1 MKNGTSDNLTFWSEE
16 HLASLSVSRE
26 NEVEQTTFEDSSCI
40 PIWALWK
47 NINRNG
53 LYGRMSLEF
62 YPAIKDLILQA
73 SSLAWKNA
81 GMGGRTGCLTLNISE
96 YPNGRR
102 RVFVIGHIDNR
113 TDIATKVLFEQEEPR
128 IYFEAS
134 EDTKKEIAGTLTT
147 GFGARGFDCDAI
159 TNNQFV
165 IESYT
170 QGSFAQYK
178 EGVGTL
184 RASGGDFG
192 GGSEAI
198 IKDGYKLRRLT
209 PLECER
215 LQGLPDNYTQ
225 IEWRGKPQNECPD
238 SHRYRAIGNSMAV
251 PVMRWIGE
259 RIKNIEGTTNANI

>member
-1 MKNGTSDNLTFWSEE
+1 MEFDKSKVYTALNADELPIGSKCIFADNLTDLKKYVE
-16 HLASLSVSRE
+16 HNYNIYTLFKIMGEDWFDRFAVTSFPVNCDTITLS
-26 NEVEQTTFEDSSCI
+26 
-40 PIWALWK
+40 
-47 NINRNG
+47 
-53 LYGRMSLEF
+53 
-62 YPAIKDLILQA
+62 
-73 SSLAWKNA
+73 
-81 GMGGRTGCLTLNISE
+81 
-96 YPNGRR
+96 
-102 RVFVIGHIDNR
+102 
-113 TDIATKVLFEQEEPR
+113 
-128 IYFEAS
+128 
-134 EDTKKEIAGTLTT
+134 
-147 GFGARGFDCDAI
+147 
-159 TNNQFV
+159 NQFV

-215 LQGLPDNYTQ
+215 LQGLPDNYTR

-259 RIKNIEGTTNANI
+259 RIKKIEGKLK